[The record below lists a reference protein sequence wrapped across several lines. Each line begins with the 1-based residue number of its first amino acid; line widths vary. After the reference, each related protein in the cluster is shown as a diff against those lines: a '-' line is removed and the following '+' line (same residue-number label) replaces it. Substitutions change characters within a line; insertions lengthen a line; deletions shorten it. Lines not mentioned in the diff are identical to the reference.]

1 MCYTCLGYI
10 HVGYM
15 HVILHYALL
24 HITDTVHTK
33 TQDAALY
40 LLQHVPVS
48 VVVLLCTVYTV
59 HVRNVLVMTVT
70 CMCALPPQPQ
80 ETTV

>member
-1 MCYTCLGYI
+1 MTYIFLTYVGVILIMFACVLWHMCYTCLGYI
-10 HVGYM
+10 HMGYI

-48 VVVLLCTVYTV
+48 VVAAMYSI
-59 HVRNVLVMTVT
+59 H
-70 CMCALPPQPQ
+70 CACA
-80 ETTV
+80 